1 MSEVNKTYSVR
12 TRKLPRRFRA
22 GHCFGKEAT
31 TVELTPAQAEMVKAD
46 PELVCA
52 DADVPADD
60 VPAAEVATPS
70 PTQAQAPKAKAE
82 AKAK

>member
-12 TRKLPRRFRA
+12 TRKFERRFRA

-52 DADVPADD
+52 DADVPAAD
-60 VPAAEVATPS
+60 VPAADVAT